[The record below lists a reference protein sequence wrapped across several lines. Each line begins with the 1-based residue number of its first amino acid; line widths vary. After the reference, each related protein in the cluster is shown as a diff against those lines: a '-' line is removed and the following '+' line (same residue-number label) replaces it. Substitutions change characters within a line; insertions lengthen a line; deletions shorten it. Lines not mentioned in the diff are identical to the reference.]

1 MQRMFERTFALR
13 PAAWSGLPVTGAVP
27 ASFYEQLSAV
37 LIKLWRNQLPPV
49 VVRKVKG
56 LQVEPPACISS
67 GECLGQKPV
76 QHHGLRPCNLS
87 SKSIGAQLSSLSTS
101 TSCTGSG
108 CLRCQH
114 SIAMYAAAMQ
124 FASQPGTQ

>member
-37 LIKLWRNQLPPV
+37 LIKSWRNQLPPV

-67 GECLGQKPV
+67 GGCFGTEACPASRATSMQPV
-76 QHHGLRPCNLS
+76 KQEYW
-87 SKSIGAQLSSLSTS
+87 
-101 TSCTGSG
+101 GSAEFSVHIDK
-108 CLRCQH
+108 LYR
-114 SIAMYAAAMQ
+114 
-124 FASQPGTQ
+124 